1 MQLNNECEELLSDLD
16 DRPKFGTEFIDASFL
31 YNQGLS
37 RKETLD
43 LIDKKKRPHPNPLQ
57 MVRE

>member
-16 DRPKFGTEFIDASFL
+16 DRPKFGTEFIYASFL